1 LIPIGRGFF
10 VGHEA
15 GIIMAIRDQNASGAA
30 SWRGGDEAIQS
41 VYNIVKAPLEW
52 SIYSDGVKLVGIYGS
67 KEAAFEAATVAAMFA
82 VRDGAGVQINIPSEG
97 EERTTG
103 RLNLHRSA
111 PSPSRGWQ
119 QKHDALE

>member
-15 GIIMAIRDQNASGAA
+15 GIIMAIRNH
-30 SWRGGDEAIQS
+30 EAIQS
-41 VYNIVKAPLEW
+41 IYNIVKAPLGW

-82 VRDGAGVQINIPSEG
+82 VRDGSGVQINIPSER

-111 PSPSRGWQ
+111 PSPSRGWE